1 MSQVVPKS
9 SMPMPTTSA
18 FGINDTPFQKQRRK
32 DEDIVRIEQS
42 SMASSQQV
50 HMIVSD
56 VASSFRDDASK
67 KLAPKHKLFLED
79 SPAEKLPIKL
89 NTSSPKRK
97 APLKVD
103 SFIEEKQTLNIS

>member
-1 MSQVVPKS
+1 MQQVVAKSLMTMPK
-9 SMPMPTTSA
+9 TTA
-18 FGINDTPFQKQRRK
+18 FGINDTPFQKQRHN
-32 DEDIVRIEQS
+32 DEDIVRIQQS

-56 VASSFRDDASK
+56 AASSFRDDASK

-79 SPAEKLPIKL
+79 SPAEKMPMKL
-89 NTSSPKRK
+89 NASSPKRK

-103 SFIEEKQTLNIS
+103 SFIEEK